1 MVVNIIGAGLAGCE
15 CAYILARN
23 NIKVKLY
30 EMKPNKKSAAH
41 TSDDFAELVCSNSLK
56 SNAITNACG
65 LLKEEMKDPRVTV
78 LSLAPMLA
86 KIIEHIEFGKP
97 LTVVY
102 DMFM

>member
-1 MVVNIIGAGLAGCE
+1 MLGNNVFEEIVVTDSI
-15 CAYILARN
+15 
-23 NIKVKLY
+23 
-30 EMKPNKKSAAH
+30 
-41 TSDDFAELVCSNSLK
+41 
-56 SNAITNACG
+56 

>member
-1 MVVNIIGAGLAGCE
+1 MLGNDVFEEIVVTDSI
-15 CAYILARN
+15 
-23 NIKVKLY
+23 
-30 EMKPNKKSAAH
+30 
-41 TSDDFAELVCSNSLK
+41 
-56 SNAITNACG
+56 